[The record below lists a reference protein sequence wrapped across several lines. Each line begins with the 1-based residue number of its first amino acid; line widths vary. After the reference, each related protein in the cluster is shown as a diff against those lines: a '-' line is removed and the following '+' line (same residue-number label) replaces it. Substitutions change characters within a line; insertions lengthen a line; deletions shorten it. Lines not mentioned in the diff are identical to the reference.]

1 MLSNRFVTSREFE
14 MMKFSKPLYPE
25 SATVNLV
32 LYVDNSEQ
40 QRYEIFLK
48 LRDSCLSCM
57 INDSLTIACD
67 YEENNFMVSFRDK
80 SERFV
85 SERVVVCELGTRA
98 SFALALKQTPHSSSD
113 SFCSQLLDVICD
125 FSKCLNLYFE
135 PTANFW

>member
-1 MLSNRFVTSREFE
+1 MGYA
-14 MMKFSKPLYPE
+14 MMKFSKSLYPE

-32 LYVDNSEQ
+32 LYVDNVED
-40 QRYEIFLK
+40 QRYELFLK
-48 LRDSCLSCM
+48 LRGSCLSCM
-57 INDSLTIACD
+57 INDCLTVACD
-67 YEENNFMVSFRDK
+67 YEENYFIISFQDK

-85 SERVVVCELGTRA
+85 SERVVVSELGTRA